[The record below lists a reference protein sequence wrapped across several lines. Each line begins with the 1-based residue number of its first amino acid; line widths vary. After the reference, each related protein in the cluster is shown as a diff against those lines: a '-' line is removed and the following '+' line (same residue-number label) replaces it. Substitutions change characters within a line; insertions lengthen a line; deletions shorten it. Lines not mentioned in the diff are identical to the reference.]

1 MMQTDYLKLIDEYTD
16 EMIAV
21 LQELVRIRSVEAEPV
36 ETLEKGLLP
45 FGAGVQEA
53 FEYMLARGE
62 ADGFET
68 ENVDNY
74 GGHIEFGGY
83 ELDEDGEIVGT
94 SEEIMGILGHLD
106 VVPEGDL
113 SGWKFDPYEGVI
125 EDGKIYGRGTDDDK
139 GATLAAYFAMKALKD
154 SGFVPA
160 KKVRLILGLDE
171 ETNWDGMRY
180 YLSKVKAPDFGFT
193 PDADFPAINGEKG
206 MLVFEI
212 AKKFG
217 KNVNKGLE
225 LRSISGGSAPNVV
238 ADYARAVVRD
248 DISGNYD
255 KIKELAAQFRNE
267 TGYKIVVRGIGKSL
281 EITASGVSAHG
292 ATPWAGLNAVSVMM
306 MFLQRLDIVNEDA
319 AEFVEF
325 YNKYIGFET
334 DGKSIGCGFAD
345 EKSGKLVFNIGMIE
359 MDTKSVRLTV
369 NVRYPVTVN
378 SDAVYEG
385 MMPVLNK
392 YNLGVIKEKDMK
404 PIYIEEDSKFITT
417 LMDVYRKHT
426 GDCES
431 KPLVIGGGTYAKACE
446 GIVAFGPLFPGEPE
460 YAHQPNECIKIENLV
475 LAAKIYADAIYSLT
489 KAD

>member
-1 MMQTDYLKLIDEYTD
+1 MQTDYLKLIDEYKD
-16 EMIAV
+16 EMIET
-21 LQELVRIRSVEAEPV
+21 LCELVRIKSVEEEPV
-36 ETLEKGLLP
+36 EVAEKGLLP

-53 FEYMLARGE
+53 FEYMLARGS

-83 ELDEDGEIVGT
+83 ELDGKGNIIGT
-94 SEEIMGILGHLD
+94 SDEIMGILGHLD
-106 VVPEGDL
+106 VVPEGEL
-113 SGWKFDPYEGVI
+113 SGWDFGPYEGVVK
-125 EDGKIYGRGTDDDK
+125 DGKVYGRGTDDDK

-171 ETNWDGMRY
+171 ETNWNGMRY
-180 YLSKVKAPDFGFT
+180 YLSKVKKPDFGFT

-206 MLVFEI
+206 TLVFEI

-238 ADYARAVVRD
+238 ADFARAVVRD

-255 KIKELAAQFRNE
+255 KIKELAIAFRNE
-267 TGYKIVVRGIGKSL
+267 TGYKLAVKGIGKSL
-281 EITASGVSAHG
+281 EITAGGVSAHG
-292 ATPWAGLNAVSVMM
+292 ATPWVGLNAVSVLM
-306 MFLQRLDIVNEDA
+306 MFLSRLDIVNEDA

-325 YNKYIGFET
+325 YNKYIAFET
-334 DGKSIGCGFAD
+334 DGTSIGCGFSD
-345 EKSGKLVFNIGMIE
+345 EQSGKLVFNIGMIE
-359 MDTKSVRLTV
+359 MDAKAVRLTV
-369 NVRYPVTVN
+369 NVRYPVTVDA
-378 SDAVYEG
+378 DAVYDG

-404 PIYIEEDSKFITT
+404 PIYMEPDSPFITT

-426 GDCES
+426 GDTES

-475 LAAKIYADAIYSLT
+475 LAAKIYADAIYRLT
-489 KAD
+489 KAE